1 MASTIRVLDESLI
14 GKIAAGEVVERPASV
29 VKELVENSIDAGAT
43 KIRVEIK
50 AGGKQSIIVIDDGS
64 GMNRED
70 IALCVHRHAT
80 SKMASAADLFCIQTL
95 GFRGEALA
103 SIGAVAHLAI
113 ESRAQQ
119 DEAGTRLVVEG
130 GIEREIHS
138 MGRARGT
145 TIVVKNLFFN
155 TPARRK
161 FLRSVD
167 AEARHVAQTIIHLAA
182 GYPALG
188 FELEHQ
194 DRQVLNYAPES
205 RRERAAKLLGMRPP
219 YGGRTAPAAELLDL
233 AHEEEGLKIEGVL
246 AGPEHCGR
254 SKGKQYLIVQGRPIS
269 SRLMASA
276 VQRCFEGLLPEG
288 HHPVFMLWIDMDP
301 KKIDVNVHPTKREI
315 RLANEGQVIA
325 AIENSVRQTLRL
337 PDVQS
342 FVYAAAPMRPP
353 SQTALSSDAGGEP
366 VDSDRMVGEKDV
378 SGRVGEPASPVLQ
391 RLPTTTGE
399 PGVAETHDADD
410 QLALTFVAPVSA
422 KVAVAEDAA
431 MWQVHNQYILVEVAD
446 GLLFVDQQAAHER
459 INYDLAMAQID
470 GVTGESQQLLFPIQL
485 EMGAADFEVFNQV
498 RDDIAKLGFVV
509 RDFGTRTVLVEAVP
523 AELDRF
529 GEGDTFYQLL
539 NDVRDGQ
546 HSGRSWREALVLAYA
561 RKASIKKGRK
571 LNAEEMAHLINEL
584 LKADS
589 PHISPADKPIMAR
602 MKLSDM
608 ERLLRRF

>member
-29 VKELVENSIDAGAT
+29 VKELVENAIDAGAT

-50 AGGKQSIIVIDDGS
+50 AGGKQSIVVTDDGS

-113 ESRAQQ
+113 ESRAKE

-130 GIEREIHS
+130 GIEREMHS
-138 MGRARGT
+138 IGRARGT
-145 TIVVKNLFFN
+145 AIAVKNLFFN

-167 AEARHVAQTIIHLAA
+167 TEARHVAQTIIHLAA

-194 DRQVLNYAPES
+194 DRQVLNYAPTS
-205 RRERAAKLLGMRPP
+205 RRERAAELLGMRPP

-269 SRLMASA
+269 SRLMTGA

-342 FVYAAAPMRPP
+342 FVY
-353 SQTALSSDAGGEP
+353 SSPHFSETSSATGDEP
-366 VDSDRMVGEKDV
+366 VAASELRPGSTV
-378 SGRVGEPASPVLQ
+378 RVGEPASPILQ
-391 RLPTTTGE
+391 RQPTLGAPE
-399 PGVAETHDADD
+399 SAVHADN
-410 QLALTFVAPVSA
+410 QLNMALVAPASV
-422 KVAVAEDAA
+422 KVAVAEGAA
-431 MWQVHNQYILVEVAD
+431 MWQVHNQYILVEVAG

-459 INYDLAMAQID
+459 INYDQAMAQMD
-470 GVTGESQQLLFPIQL
+470 GAAGASQQLLFPIQL
-485 EMGAADFEVFNQV
+485 EMGAADFAIFNQV
-498 RDDIAKLGFVV
+498 RTDIVKLGFVV
-509 RDFGTRTVLVEAVP
+509 RDFGSRTVLVEAVP
-523 AELDRF
+523 TELDRF
-529 GEGDTFYQLL
+529 GEGEVFYQLL
-539 NDVRDGQ
+539 NDVQDGQ

-561 RKASIKKGRK
+561 RKASIKKGQR

-584 LKADS
+584 LKVDS
-589 PHISPADKPIMAR
+589 PHISPAGKPIMAR

>member
-29 VKELVENSIDAGAT
+29 VKELVENSIDAGAA

-50 AGGKQSIIVIDDGS
+50 AGGKQSIVVTDDGS

-70 IALCVHRHAT
+70 IALCVCRHAT
-80 SKMASAADLFCIQTL
+80 SKMASVADLFCIQTL

-103 SIGAVAHLAI
+103 SIGAVAHLVI
-113 ESRAQQ
+113 ESRAKE

-130 GIEREIHS
+130 GIEREMHS
-138 MGRARGT
+138 IGRARGT

-167 AEARHVAQTIIHLAA
+167 AEARHVAQIIIHLAA
-182 GYPALG
+182 GSPTLG

-194 DRQVLNYAPES
+194 DRQVLNYAPAS
-205 RRERAAKLLGMRPP
+205 RRERAAELLGVPV
-219 YGGRTAPAAELLDL
+219 AKLLDL

-276 VQRCFEGLLPEG
+276 IQRCFEGLLPEG

-325 AIENSVRQTLRL
+325 AIENSVRQSLRL

-342 FVYAAAPMRPP
+342 FVYAARPDSTP
-353 SQTALSSDAGGEP
+353 HFSGDSSTAGGEP
-366 VDSDRMVGEKDV
+366 IPV
-378 SGRVGEPASPVLQ
+378 RVGEEASPVLQ
-391 RLPTTTGE
+391 RMPTSGE
-399 PGVAETHDADD
+399 PGVASTRDADD
-410 QLALTFVAPVSA
+410 QLALTFVAPAVA
-422 KVAVAEDAA
+422 KLAVAEDAA
-431 MWQVHNQYILVEVAD
+431 MWQVHDQYILVEVAD

-459 INYDLAMAQID
+459 INYDRAMEQID
-470 GVTGESQQLLFPIQL
+470 GVAGESQQLLFPIQL
-485 EMGAADFEVFNQV
+485 EMGAADFETFNQV

-509 RDFGTRTVLVEAVP
+509 RDFGARTVLVEAVP

-529 GEGDTFYQLL
+529 GDGDVFYQLL

-571 LNAEEMAHLINEL
+571 LNSEEMIHLINEL

-589 PHISPADKPIMAR
+589 PHISPTDKPIMAR

>member
-29 VKELVENSIDAGAT
+29 VKELVENSIDAGAA

-50 AGGKQSIIVIDDGS
+50 AGGKQSIVVTDDGS

-70 IALCVHRHAT
+70 LALCVRRHAT
-80 SKMASAADLFCIQTL
+80 SKMVSVADLFCIQTL

-113 ESRAQQ
+113 ESRAKE

-130 GIEREIHS
+130 GIEREMHS
-138 MGRARGT
+138 IGRARGT

-167 AEARHVAQTIIHLAA
+167 AEARHVAQIIIHLAA
-182 GYPALG
+182 GYPTLG

-194 DRQVLNYAPES
+194 DRQVLNYAPAS
-205 RRERAAKLLGMRPP
+205 RRERAAELLGVPV
-219 YGGRTAPAAELLDL
+219 AKLLDL

-269 SRLMASA
+269 SRLMAS
-276 VQRCFEGLLPEG
+276 VIQRCFEGLLPEG
-288 HHPVFMLWIDMDP
+288 RHPVFMLWIDMDP

-325 AIENSVRQTLRL
+325 AIENSVRQSLRL

-342 FVYAAAPMRPP
+342 FVYAARPDSTP
-353 SQTALSSDAGGEP
+353 HFSGDSSTAGGEP
-366 VDSDRMVGEKDV
+366 IPV
-378 SGRVGEPASPVLQ
+378 RVGEEASPVLQ
-391 RLPTTTGE
+391 RMPTSGE
-399 PGVAETHDADD
+399 PGVAAIRDADD
-410 QLALTFVAPVSA
+410 QLALTFVAPAAA
-422 KVAVAEDAA
+422 KLAVAEDAA

-459 INYDLAMAQID
+459 INYDRAMEQID
-470 GVTGESQQLLFPIQL
+470 GVAGESQQLLFPIQL
-485 EMGAADFEVFNQV
+485 EMGAADFETFNQV

-529 GEGDTFYQLL
+529 GDGAVFYQLL

-546 HSGRSWREALVLAYA
+546 NSGRSWREALVLAYA
-561 RKASIKKGRK
+561 RKASIKKGQK
-571 LNAEEMAHLINEL
+571 LNSEEMIHLINEL

-589 PHISPADKPIMAR
+589 PHISPTDKPIMAR

>member
-1 MASTIRVLDESLI
+1 MASTIRVLDENLI

-29 VKELVENSIDAGAT
+29 VKELVENSIDAGAA

-50 AGGKQSIIVIDDGS
+50 AGGKQSIVVSDDGS

-70 IALCVHRHAT
+70 IALCVRRHAT
-80 SKMASAADLFCIQTL
+80 SKMASVADLFRIQTL

-113 ESRAQQ
+113 ESRTQQ
-119 DEAGTRLVVEG
+119 DEGGTRLVVEG
-130 GIEREIHS
+130 GIERDLHS
-138 MGRARGT
+138 MGRAHGT

-188 FELEHQ
+188 FELAHQ
-194 DRQVLNYAPES
+194 DRQVLNYAPAS
-205 RRERAAKLLGMRPP
+205 RRERAAELLGI
-219 YGGRTAPAAELLDL
+219 PATELLDL
-233 AHEEEGLKIEGVL
+233 AHEEADLKIEGVL
-246 AGPEHCGR
+246 AGPEHCGP

-325 AIENSVRQTLRL
+325 AIENSVRQKLRL
-337 PDVQS
+337 PDAQS
-342 FVYAAAPMRPP
+342 FVYTAAPMRSPC
-353 SQTALSSDAGGEP
+353 GGRTTPRFNETSEP
-366 VDSDRMVGEKDV
+366 LPVH
-378 SGRVGEPASPVLQ
+378 VGEP
-391 RLPTTTGE
+391 
-399 PGVAETHDADD
+399 DADD
-410 QLALTFVAPVSA
+410 KLALTFVAPAAA
-422 KVAVAEDAA
+422 KVALAEDAA

-459 INYDLAMAQID
+459 INYDRAMAQLD
-470 GVTGESQQLLFPIQL
+470 GVVSESQQLLFPIQL
-485 EMGAADFEVFNQV
+485 EMGAADFEIFNQV
-498 RDDIAKLGFVV
+498 RADIAKLGFVV
-509 RDFGTRTVLVEAVP
+509 RDFGARTVLVEAIP
-523 AELDRF
+523 AELDRL
-529 GEGDTFYQLL
+529 GEGDAFYQLL

-546 HSGRSWREALVLAYA
+546 HSGRSWREALVLAYV
-561 RKASIKKGRK
+561 RKASIKKGQK
-571 LNAEEMAHLINEL
+571 LNPEEMTHLVDEL
-584 LKADS
+584 LKVDS
-589 PHISPADKPIMAR
+589 PHISPTDKPIMAR

-608 ERLLRRF
+608 ERLLRKF

>member
-1 MASTIRVLDESLI
+1 MTSTIRVLDESLI

-29 VKELVENSIDAGAT
+29 VKELVENSIDAGAA

-50 AGGKQSIIVIDDGS
+50 AGGKQSIVVTDDGS

-70 IALCVHRHAT
+70 IALCARRHAT
-80 SKMASAADLFCIQTL
+80 SKMASVADLFHIQTL

-103 SIGAVAHLAI
+103 SIGAVAYLAI

-119 DEAGTRLVVEG
+119 DEVGTRLVVEG

-145 TIVVKNLFFN
+145 TIVVRNLFFN

-161 FLRSVD
+161 FLRPVD
-167 AEARHVAQTIIHLAA
+167 TEARHVAQTIIHLAA
-182 GYPALG
+182 SYPALS

-194 DRQVLNYAPES
+194 DRKVLSYAPAS
-205 RRERAAKLLGMRPP
+205 RRERAAELLGIP
-219 YGGRTAPAAELLDL
+219 GTELLDL

-254 SKGKQYLIVQGRPIS
+254 SKGKQYLIVQGRPIY

-276 VQRCFEGLLPEG
+276 VQRCFRGLLPEG

-325 AIENSVRQTLRL
+325 AIENSVRQKLRL
-337 PDVQS
+337 PDTQS
-342 FVYAAAPMRPP
+342 FVYDSSAASVAPV
-353 SQTALSSDAGGEP
+353 P
-366 VDSDRMVGEKDV
+366 V
-378 SGRVGEPASPVLQ
+378 RVGEPTSPALHS
-391 RLPTTTGE
+391 LPTPSE
-399 PGVAETHDADD
+399 PEVTATHDADD
-410 QLALTFVAPVSA
+410 QLALTFVASAEA
-422 KVAVAEDAA
+422 KVALAEDAA

-459 INYDLAMAQID
+459 INYDRAMAQMA
-470 GVTGESQQLLFPIQL
+470 GVAGASPHLGETSQQLLFPIQL
-485 EMGAADFEVFNQV
+485 EMGAADFAIFNQV
-498 RDDIAKLGFVV
+498 RADIAKLGFAV
-509 RDFGTRTVLVEAVP
+509 RDFGVRTVLVEAVP

-529 GEGDTFYQLL
+529 GEGDVFYQLL

-546 HSGRSWREALVLAYA
+546 HSGRSWREALVLAYV
-561 RKASIKKGRK
+561 RKASIKKGQK
-571 LNAEEMAHLINEL
+571 LNPEEMAHLINEL
-584 LKADS
+584 LKVDS
-589 PHISPADKPIMAR
+589 LHISPTDKPIMAR
-602 MKLSDM
+602 MKLNDM
-608 ERLLRRF
+608 ERLLRKF

>member
-1 MASTIRVLDESLI
+1 MASTIRVLDESLV

-43 KIRVEIK
+43 KIHVEIK
-50 AGGKQSIIVIDDGS
+50 AGGKQSIVVIDDGS

-70 IALCVHRHAT
+70 ITLCVRRHAT
-80 SKMASAADLFCIQTL
+80 SKMASVADLFCIQTL

-113 ESRAQQ
+113 ESRAKE

-130 GIEREIHS
+130 GIEREMHS
-138 MGRARGT
+138 MGRSRGT

-182 GYPALG
+182 SYPALG

-194 DRQVLNYAPES
+194 DRQILNYAPAS
-205 RRERAAKLLGMRPP
+205 RRERAAELLGI
-219 YGGRTAPAAELLDL
+219 PAIELLDL
-233 AHEEEGLKIEGVL
+233 THEEEGLRIEGVL

-254 SKGKQYLIVQGRPIS
+254 SKGKQYLIVQGRPIF

-276 VQRCFEGLLPEG
+276 VQRCFKGLLPEG

-301 KKIDVNVHPTKREI
+301 RKIDVNVHPTKREV
-315 RLANEGQVIA
+315 RLANEGQVLTA
-325 AIENSVRQTLRL
+325 LENSVRQSLRL
-337 PDVQS
+337 PDTQS
-342 FVYAAAPMRPP
+342 FVYDGSAA
-353 SQTALSSDAGGEP
+353 GVEP
-366 VDSDRMVGEKDV
+366 VFSLKRDESERV
-378 SGRVGEPASPVLQ
+378 SEPASPVLQ
-391 RLPTTTGE
+391 SLPTTAE
-399 PGVAETHDADD
+399 PVSADD
-410 QLALTFVAPVSA
+410 QLTMALVAPSAA
-422 KVAVAEDAA
+422 KVAVVEDAS

-459 INYDLAMAQID
+459 INYDRAMAQMD
-470 GVTGESQQLLFPIQL
+470 GVAGESQQLLFPIQL
-485 EMGAADFEVFNQV
+485 EMGAADFEIFNQV

-509 RDFGTRTVLVEAVP
+509 RDFGARTVLVEAVP
-523 AELDRF
+523 TELDRF
-529 GEGDTFYQLL
+529 GEGDAFYQLL
-539 NDVRDGQ
+539 NEVRDGR

-561 RKASIKKGRK
+561 RKASIKKGQK

-584 LKADS
+584 LKVDS
-589 PHISPADKPIMAR
+589 PHISPADKPIIAR

>member
-50 AGGKQSIIVIDDGS
+50 AGGKQSIVVTDDGS

-70 IALCVHRHAT
+70 IELCVRRHAT
-80 SKMASAADLFCIQTL
+80 SKMASAADLFRIQTL

-113 ESRAQQ
+113 ESRAKG
-119 DEAGTRLVVEG
+119 DEVGTRFLVEG
-130 GIEREIHS
+130 GIEREMHS
-138 MGRARGT
+138 MGRAHGT

-188 FELEHQ
+188 FELERE
-194 DRQVLNYAPES
+194 DRQVLNYAPAS
-205 RRERAAKLLGMRPP
+205 RRGRAAELLGI
-219 YGGRTAPAAELLDL
+219 RTAPAAELLDL
-233 AHEEEGLKIEGVL
+233 VHEEEGLKIEGVL

-254 SKGKQYLIVQGRPIS
+254 SKGKQYLIVQGRPIY
-269 SRLMASA
+269 SRLMATA

-288 HHPVFMLWIDMDP
+288 HHPVFMFWIDMDP

-325 AIENSVRQTLRL
+325 AIENSVRQSLRL

-342 FVYAAAPMRPP
+342 FVYASPRFSETSRAA
-353 SQTALSSDAGGEP
+353 
-366 VDSDRMVGEKDV
+366 GEKDV

-391 RLPTTTGE
+391 RLPTSDE
-399 PGVAETHDADD
+399 PEIAATHDADD
-410 QLALTFVAPVSA
+410 QLALTFVAPAAA
-422 KVAVAEDAA
+422 KDAIAEDAA

-459 INYDLAMAQID
+459 INYDRAMAQMD
-470 GVTGESQQLLFPIQL
+470 GVAGESQQLLFPIQL
-485 EMGAADFEVFNQV
+485 EMGAEDFEVFNQV

-509 RDFGTRTVLVEAVP
+509 RDFGVRTVLVEAVP
-523 AELDRF
+523 AELDGF
-529 GEGDTFYQLL
+529 GEGEVFYQLL
-539 NDVRDGQ
+539 NDVRDSQ
-546 HSGRSWREALVLAYA
+546 LSGRSWREAVVLAYA
-561 RKASIKKGRK
+561 RKASIKKGQK
-571 LNAEEMAHLINEL
+571 LSTEEMAHLIGEL

-589 PHISPADKPIMAR
+589 PHISPTDKPIMAR

-608 ERLLRRF
+608 ERLLRKF

>member
-1 MASTIRVLDESLI
+1 MTSTIRVLDESLI

-29 VKELVENSIDAGAT
+29 VKELVENSIDAGAA

-50 AGGKQSIIVIDDGS
+50 AGGKQSIVVTDDGS

-70 IALCVHRHAT
+70 IALCAHRHAT
-80 SKMASAADLFCIQTL
+80 SKMASVADLFHIQTL

-103 SIGAVAHLAI
+103 SIGAVAYLAI

-119 DEAGTRLVVEG
+119 DEVGTRLVVEG
-130 GIEREIHS
+130 GIEREMHS

-161 FLRSVD
+161 FLRPVD
-167 AEARHVAQTIIHLAA
+167 TEARHVAQTIIHLAA
-182 GYPALG
+182 SYPALS

-194 DRQVLNYAPES
+194 DRKVLSYAPAS
-205 RRERAAKLLGMRPP
+205 RRERAAELLGIPV
-219 YGGRTAPAAELLDL
+219 TELLDF

-254 SKGKQYLIVQGRPIS
+254 SKGKQYLIVQGRPIY
-269 SRLMASA
+269 SRLMTSA
-276 VQRCFEGLLPEG
+276 VQRCFGGLLPEG

-325 AIENSVRQTLRL
+325 AIENSVRQKLRL
-337 PDVQS
+337 PDTQS
-342 FVYAAAPMRPP
+342 FVYDSSAASVAPVP
-353 SQTALSSDAGGEP
+353 L
-366 VDSDRMVGEKDV
+366 
-378 SGRVGEPASPVLQ
+378 RVGEPTSPALHS
-391 RLPTTTGE
+391 LPTPSE
-399 PGVAETHDADD
+399 PEVTATHDADD
-410 QLALTFVAPVSA
+410 QLALTFVASAEA
-422 KVAVAEDAA
+422 KVALAEDAA

-459 INYDLAMAQID
+459 INYDRAMAQMA
-470 GVTGESQQLLFPIQL
+470 GVVGASPHLGETSQQLLFPIQL
-485 EMGAADFEVFNQV
+485 EMGAADFAIFNQV
-498 RDDIAKLGFVV
+498 RADIAKLGFAV
-509 RDFGTRTVLVEAVP
+509 RDFGVRTVLVEAVP

-529 GEGDTFYQLL
+529 GEGDVFYQLL

-546 HSGRSWREALVLAYA
+546 HSGRSWREALVLAYV
-561 RKASIKKGRK
+561 RKASIKKGQK
-571 LNAEEMAHLINEL
+571 LNPEEMEHLINEL
-584 LKADS
+584 LKVDS
-589 PHISPADKPIMAR
+589 PHISPTDKPIMAR

-608 ERLLRRF
+608 ERLLRKL

>member
-29 VKELVENSIDAGAT
+29 VKELVENSIDAGGT

-50 AGGKQSIIVIDDGS
+50 AGGKQSIVVTDDGS

-70 IALCVHRHAT
+70 IALCIRRHAT
-80 SKMASAADLFCIQTL
+80 SKMASVADLFRIQTL

-103 SIGAVAHLAI
+103 SIGAVAHLVI
-113 ESRAQQ
+113 ESRAQEDQ
-119 DEAGTRLVVEG
+119 AGTRLIVEG
-130 GIEREIHS
+130 GIEREMHS

-155 TPARRK
+155 TPVRRK

-182 GYPALG
+182 GYPTLG

-194 DRQVLNYAPES
+194 DRRVLNYAPAS
-205 RRERAAKLLGMRPP
+205 RRERAAELLGTPNAKLL
-219 YGGRTAPAAELLDL
+219 EL

-276 VQRCFEGLLPEG
+276 VQRCFAGLLPEG

-315 RLANEGQVIA
+315 RLANEGQVVA
-325 AIENSVRQTLRL
+325 AIENSVRQSLRL
-337 PDVQS
+337 PDTQA
-342 FVYAAAPMRPP
+342 FVYAATPMLRPDR
-353 SQTALSSDAGGEP
+353 STAGGEP
-366 VDSDRMVGEKDV
+366 VPV
-378 SGRVGEPASPVLQ
+378 RVGEPAAPVLQ
-391 RLPTTTGE
+391 RMPTSGD
-399 PGVAETHDADD
+399 PGVAATRDADD
-410 QLALTFVAPVSA
+410 QLAMAFVAPAAA
-422 KVAVAEDAA
+422 KIALAEDAVI
-431 MWQVHNQYILVEVAD
+431 WQVHNQYILVEVAD

-459 INYDLAMAQID
+459 INYDRAMMQMD
-470 GVTGESQQLLFPIQL
+470 GVAGESQQLLFPIQL

-509 RDFGTRTVLVEAVP
+509 RDFGVRTVLVEAVP

-529 GEGDTFYQLL
+529 GEGEVFYQLL

-546 HSGRSWREALVLAYA
+546 HSGRSWRQALVLAYV
-561 RKASIKKGRK
+561 RKASIKKGQK
-571 LNAEEMAHLINEL
+571 LNTEEMAHLISEL

-589 PHISPADKPIMAR
+589 PHISPGDKPIMAR

>member
-29 VKELVENSIDAGAT
+29 VKELVENSIDAGAA

-50 AGGKQSIIVIDDGS
+50 AGGKQSIVVTDDGS
-64 GMNRED
+64 GMNRAD

-80 SKMASAADLFCIQTL
+80 SKMASVADLFCIQTL

-113 ESRAQQ
+113 ESRAKE

-138 MGRARGT
+138 IGRARGT

-167 AEARHVAQTIIHLAA
+167 AEARHVAQIIIHLAA
-182 GYPALG
+182 GYPTLG

-194 DRQVLNYAPES
+194 DRQVLNYAPAS
-205 RRERAAKLLGMRPP
+205 RRERAAELLG
-219 YGGRTAPAAELLDL
+219 APVAKLLDL

-254 SKGKQYLIVQGRPIS
+254 SKGKQYFIVQGRPIS

-276 VQRCFEGLLPEG
+276 IQRCFEGLLPEG
-288 HHPVFMLWIDMDP
+288 RHPVFMLWIDMDP

-325 AIENSVRQTLRL
+325 AIENSVRQSLRL

-342 FVYAAAPMRPP
+342 FVYAAVPRPRSDSTP
-353 SQTALSSDAGGEP
+353 RFSEDNSTAGSEP
-366 VDSDRMVGEKDV
+366 IPV
-378 SGRVGEPASPVLQ
+378 RVGEPASPVLQ
-391 RLPTTTGE
+391 RMPTSGE
-399 PGVAETHDADD
+399 PGVAATRDADD
-410 QLALTFVAPVSA
+410 QLALTFVAPAAA
-422 KVAVAEDAA
+422 KLAVAEDAA
-431 MWQVHNQYILVEVAD
+431 MWQVHSQYILVEVAD
-446 GLLFVDQQAAHER
+446 GLLFVDQRAAHER
-459 INYDLAMAQID
+459 INYDRAMAQID
-470 GVTGESQQLLFPIQL
+470 GVAGESQQLLFPIQL
-485 EMGAADFEVFNQV
+485 EMGAADFETFNQV

-509 RDFGTRTVLVEAVP
+509 RDFGARTVLVEAVP

-529 GEGDTFYQLL
+529 GDGDVFYQLL
-539 NDVRDGQ
+539 NNVRDGQ

-561 RKASIKKGRK
+561 HKASIKKGQK
-571 LNAEEMAHLINEL
+571 LNSEEMIHLINEL

-589 PHISPADKPIMAR
+589 PHISPTDKPIMAR

>member
-50 AGGKQSIIVIDDGS
+50 AGGKQSIVVTDDGS
-64 GMNRED
+64 GMSRED
-70 IALCVHRHAT
+70 IALCTRRHAT
-80 SKMASAADLFCIQTL
+80 SKMASVADLFRIQTL

-103 SIGAVAHLAI
+103 SIGAVAHLVI
-113 ESRAQQ
+113 ESRAQE
-119 DEAGTRLVVEG
+119 DEVGTRLVVEG
-130 GIEREIHS
+130 GIEREMHS
-138 MGRARGT
+138 IGRARGT

-167 AEARHVAQTIIHLAA
+167 VEARHVAQTIIHLAA

-194 DRQVLNYAPES
+194 ERQVLNYAS
-205 RRERAAKLLGMRPP
+205 ATRRERAAELLGLRPP

-233 AHEEEGLKIEGVL
+233 AYEEEGLKIEGVL

-269 SRLMASA
+269 SRLMATA

-301 KKIDVNVHPTKREI
+301 RKIDVNVHPTKREI
-315 RLANEGQVIA
+315 RLANEGQVVA
-325 AIENSVRQTLRL
+325 AIENNVRQTLRL

-342 FVYAAAPMRPP
+342 FVYASPRFSGTSSAP
-353 SQTALSSDAGGEP
+353 GVEP
-366 VDSDRMVGEKDV
+366 VGERDV
-378 SGRVGEPASPVLQ
+378 SVRVGEPVAPVLQ
-391 RLPTTTGE
+391 RLPTSGE
-399 PGVAETHDADD
+399 PQVATTHDADD
-410 QLALTFVAPVSA
+410 QLALTFVAPA
-422 KVAVAEDAA
+422 EAEVAIAEDAA

-459 INYDLAMAQID
+459 INYDRAMAQMD
-470 GVTGESQQLLFPIQL
+470 GVNGESQQLLFPIQL
-485 EMGAADFEVFNQV
+485 EMGAADFAIFNQV
-498 RDDIAKLGFVV
+498 RDDIAKLGFGV
-509 RDFGTRTVLVEAVP
+509 RDFGSRTVLVEAVP
-523 AELDRF
+523 TELDRF
-529 GEGDTFYQLL
+529 GEGEVFYQLL

-546 HSGRSWREALVLAYA
+546 HSGRSWREALVLAYT
-561 RKASIKKGRK
+561 RKARIEKGQK
-571 LNAEEMAHLINEL
+571 LNAEEMAHLISEL
-584 LKADS
+584 LKVDS
-589 PHISPADKPIMAR
+589 PHISPTDKPIMAR

-608 ERLLRRF
+608 ERLLRKL

>member
-1 MASTIRVLDESLI
+1 MVGSIRVLDESLI

-29 VKELVENSIDAGAT
+29 VKELVENSIDAGAAE
-43 KIRVEIK
+43 IRVEIK
-50 AGGKQSIIVIDDGS
+50 AGGKQSIVVTDDGS

-80 SKMASAADLFCIQTL
+80 SKMASVADLFRIQTL

-103 SIGAVAHLAI
+103 SIGAVAYLAI
-113 ESRAQQ
+113 ESRTQQ
-119 DEAGTRLVVEG
+119 NEAGTRLVVEG
-130 GIEREIHS
+130 GIEREMHS
-138 MGRARGT
+138 IGRAHGT
-145 TIVVKNLFFN
+145 TIIVKNLFFN

-167 AEARHVAQTIIHLAA
+167 VEARHVAQTIIHLSA

-188 FELEHQ
+188 FELARE
-194 DRQVLNYAPES
+194 DRQVLSYAPAS
-205 RRERAAKLLGMRPP
+205 RRERAAELLGIQ
-219 YGGRTAPAAELLDL
+219 AAELLDL
-233 AHEEEGLKIEGVL
+233 AYEEEGLKIEGVL

-269 SRLMASA
+269 SRLMANA

-325 AIENSVRQTLRL
+325 AIDNSVRQKLRL
-337 PDVQS
+337 PDMQS
-342 FVYAAAPMRPP
+342 FVYAAAPILRP
-353 SQTALSSDAGGEP
+353 
-366 VDSDRMVGEKDV
+366 DRI
-378 SGRVGEPASPVLQ
+378 RVGEPASPVLHS
-391 RLPTTTGE
+391 LPAPGE
-399 PGVAETHDADD
+399 PELAATHDVDD
-410 QLALTFVAPVSA
+410 QLSLTLVAPA
-422 KVAVAEDAA
+422 AARVAITEDAA

-459 INYDLAMAQID
+459 INYDRAMAQMD
-470 GVTGESQQLLFPIQL
+470 GVAGESQQLLFPIQL

-498 RDDIAKLGFVV
+498 RADIAKLGFVV

-529 GEGDTFYQLL
+529 GEGDVFYQLL
-539 NDVRDGQ
+539 NDMHDGQ
-546 HSGRSWREALVLAYA
+546 HSGRSWREALVLAYVH
-561 RKASIKKGRK
+561 KASIKKGQK
-571 LNAEEMAHLINEL
+571 LNAEEMAHLIDEL
-584 LKADS
+584 LKVDT
-589 PHISPADKPIMAR
+589 PHISPTDKPVMTR
-602 MKLSDM
+602 MKLGDM
-608 ERLLRRF
+608 ERLLRKF

>member
-29 VKELVENSIDAGAT
+29 VKELVENSIDAGAA

-50 AGGKQSIIVIDDGS
+50 AGGKQSIVVTDDGS

-70 IALCVHRHAT
+70 IALCVRRHAT
-80 SKMASAADLFCIQTL
+80 SKMASVADLFCIQTL

-113 ESRAQQ
+113 ESRAKE

-130 GIEREIHS
+130 GIEREMHS
-138 MGRARGT
+138 IGRARGT

-167 AEARHVAQTIIHLAA
+167 AEARHVAQIIIHLAA
-182 GYPALG
+182 GYPTLG

-194 DRQVLNYAPES
+194 DRRVLNYAPVS
-205 RRERAAKLLGMRPP
+205 RRERAAELLGVPV
-219 YGGRTAPAAELLDL
+219 AKLLDL

-269 SRLMASA
+269 SRLMANA
-276 VQRCFEGLLPEG
+276 IQRCFEGLLPEG

-325 AIENSVRQTLRL
+325 AIENSVRQSLRL

-342 FVYAAAPMRPP
+342 FVYAARSDSTPHF
-353 SQTALSSDAGGEP
+353 SGDSSTAGGEP
-366 VDSDRMVGEKDV
+366 IPV
-378 SGRVGEPASPVLQ
+378 RVGEEASPVLQ
-391 RLPTTTGE
+391 RMPTSGE
-399 PGVAETHDADD
+399 PGVAATRDADD
-410 QLALTFVAPVSA
+410 QLALTFVAPAAA
-422 KVAVAEDAA
+422 KLAVAEDAA

-459 INYDLAMAQID
+459 INYDRAMEQID
-470 GVTGESQQLLFPIQL
+470 GVAGESQQLLFPIQL
-485 EMGAADFEVFNQV
+485 EMGAADFETFNQV
-498 RDDIAKLGFVV
+498 QDDIAKLGFVV

-529 GEGDTFYQLL
+529 GDGDVFYQLL

-546 HSGRSWREALVLAYA
+546 NSGRSWREALVLAYA
-561 RKASIKKGRK
+561 RKASIKKGQK
-571 LNAEEMAHLINEL
+571 LNAEEMIHLINEL

-589 PHISPADKPIMAR
+589 PHISPTDKPIMAR

>member
-29 VKELVENSIDAGAT
+29 VKELVENSIDAGAA

-50 AGGKQSIIVIDDGS
+50 AGGKQSIVVTDDGS

-70 IALCVHRHAT
+70 IALCVRRHAT
-80 SKMASAADLFCIQTL
+80 SKMASVADLFCIQTL

-113 ESRAQQ
+113 ESRAKE

-130 GIEREIHS
+130 GIEREMHS
-138 MGRARGT
+138 IGRARGT

-167 AEARHVAQTIIHLAA
+167 AEARHVTQIIIHLAA
-182 GYPALG
+182 GYPTLG

-194 DRQVLNYAPES
+194 DRQVLNYAPAS
-205 RRERAAKLLGMRPP
+205 RRERAAELLGIPV
-219 YGGRTAPAAELLDL
+219 AKLLDL

-276 VQRCFEGLLPEG
+276 IQRCFEGLLPEG
-288 HHPVFMLWIDMDP
+288 RHPVFMLWIDMDP

-325 AIENSVRQTLRL
+325 AIENSVRQSLRL

-342 FVYAAAPMRPP
+342 FVYAARPDSTP
-353 SQTALSSDAGGEP
+353 HFSGDSSTAGGEP
-366 VDSDRMVGEKDV
+366 IPV
-378 SGRVGEPASPVLQ
+378 RVGEEASPVLQ
-391 RLPTTTGE
+391 RMPTSGE
-399 PGVAETHDADD
+399 SGVAATGDADD
-410 QLALTFVAPVSA
+410 QLALTFVAPAAA
-422 KVAVAEDAA
+422 KLAVAEDAA

-459 INYDLAMAQID
+459 INYDRAMAQID
-470 GVTGESQQLLFPIQL
+470 GVAGESQQLLFPIQL
-485 EMGAADFEVFNQV
+485 EMGAADFETFNQV

-509 RDFGTRTVLVEAVP
+509 RDFGARTVLVEAVP

-529 GEGDTFYQLL
+529 GDGDVFLSAIERCARWPAFGPLLARSARLSLRAQSEYQERPETELRGNDTL
-539 NDVRDGQ
+539 NQ
-546 HSGRSWREALVLAYA
+546 
-561 RKASIKKGRK
+561 
-571 LNAEEMAHLINEL
+571 
-584 LKADS
+584 
-589 PHISPADKPIMAR
+589 
-602 MKLSDM
+602 
-608 ERLLRRF
+608 

>member
-29 VKELVENSIDAGAT
+29 VKELVENAIDAGAT

-50 AGGKQSIIVIDDGS
+50 AGGKQSIVVTDDGS

-80 SKMASAADLFCIQTL
+80 SKMASVADLFCIQTL

-113 ESRAQQ
+113 ESRAKE

-130 GIEREIHS
+130 GIEREMHS
-138 MGRARGT
+138 IGRAHGT
-145 TIVVKNLFFN
+145 AIVVNNLFFN

-167 AEARHVAQTIIHLAA
+167 TEARHVAQTIIHLAA

-194 DRQVLNYAPES
+194 GRQVLNYAPTS
-205 RRERAAKLLGMRPP
+205 RRGRAAELLGMRPP
-219 YGGRTAPAAELLDL
+219 YGGRIAPAAELLDL

-269 SRLMASA
+269 SRLMATA
-276 VQRCFEGLLPEG
+276 VQRSFEGLLPEG
-288 HHPVFMLWIDMDP
+288 HHPVFMLWVDIDP

-315 RLANEGQVIA
+315 RLANEGQVIS
-325 AIENSVRQTLRL
+325 AIESSVRQSLRL

-342 FVYAAAPMRPP
+342 FVYTSSRFSETSSAA
-353 SQTALSSDAGGEP
+353 GEP
-366 VDSDRMVGEKDV
+366 VGSDHSGRERDV
-378 SGRVGEPASPVLQ
+378 SVRVGESASPVLHS
-391 RLPTTTGE
+391 LPASGE
-399 PGVAETHDADD
+399 PKVAAD
-410 QLALTFVAPVSA
+410 QLALTFVTPTAA
-422 KVAVAEDAA
+422 KVAVAEGAA
-431 MWQVHNQYILVEVAD
+431 MWQVHNQYIFVEVAD

-459 INYDLAMAQID
+459 INYDRAMAQMD
-470 GVTGESQQLLFPIQL
+470 GVAGESQQLLFPTQL
-485 EMGAADFEVFNQV
+485 EMGAADFEIFNQV
-498 RDDIAKLGFVV
+498 QADIAKLGFVV
-509 RDFGTRTVLVEAVP
+509 RDFGSRTVLVEAVP

-529 GEGDTFYQLL
+529 GEGEVFYQIL

-561 RKASIKKGRK
+561 RKASIKKGHK
-571 LNAEEMAHLINEL
+571 LNAEEMAHLLNEL
-584 LKADS
+584 LKVDS
-589 PHISPADKPIMAR
+589 PHISPAGKPIMAR

>member
-1 MASTIRVLDESLI
+1 MASTIRVLDENLI

-29 VKELVENSIDAGAT
+29 VKELVENSIDAGAA

-50 AGGKQSIIVIDDGS
+50 AGGKQSIVVTDDGS

-70 IALCVHRHAT
+70 IALCVRRHAT
-80 SKMASAADLFCIQTL
+80 SKMASVADLFCIQTL

-113 ESRAQQ
+113 ESRAKE

-130 GIEREIHS
+130 GIEQEMHS
-138 MGRARGT
+138 IGRARGT

-167 AEARHVAQTIIHLAA
+167 AEARHVAQIIIHLAA
-182 GYPALG
+182 GYPTLG

-194 DRQVLNYAPES
+194 DRQVLNYAPAS
-205 RRERAAKLLGMRPP
+205 RRAR
-219 YGGRTAPAAELLDL
+219 AAELLGIPVAKLLDL
-233 AHEEEGLKIEGVL
+233 AYEEESLKIEGVL

-254 SKGKQYLIVQGRPIS
+254 SKGKQYLIVQGRPIF

-276 VQRCFEGLLPEG
+276 IQRCFEGLLPEG
-288 HHPVFMLWIDMDP
+288 RHPVFMLWIDMDP

-325 AIENSVRQTLRL
+325 AIENSVRQSLRL

-342 FVYAAAPMRPP
+342 FVYAAAPRLRPDSTP
-353 SQTALSSDAGGEP
+353 RFSGDSSIAGGESIPP
-366 VDSDRMVGEKDV
+366 VH
-378 SGRVGEPASPVLQ
+378 VGEPASPVLQ
-391 RLPTTTGE
+391 RMPTSGE
-399 PGVAETHDADD
+399 SGVAATRDADD
-410 QLALTFVAPVSA
+410 QLALTFVAPAAA
-422 KVAVAEDAA
+422 KLAVAEDAA
-431 MWQVHNQYILVEVAD
+431 MWQIHNQYILVEVAD

-459 INYDLAMAQID
+459 INYDRAMEQID
-470 GVTGESQQLLFPIQL
+470 GVAGESQQLLFPIQL
-485 EMGAADFEVFNQV
+485 EMGAADFETFNQV
-498 RDDIAKLGFVV
+498 RDDIAKLGFAV
-509 RDFGTRTVLVEAVP
+509 RDFGARTVLVEAVP
-523 AELDRF
+523 AELDRL
-529 GEGDTFYQLL
+529 GDGDVFYQLL

-546 HSGRSWREALVLAYA
+546 NSGRSWREALVLAYA
-561 RKASIKKGRK
+561 RKASIKKGQK
-571 LNAEEMAHLINEL
+571 LNSEEMIHLINEL

-589 PHISPADKPIMAR
+589 PHISPTDKPIMAR

>member
-29 VKELVENSIDAGAT
+29 VKELVENSIDAGAA

-50 AGGKQSIIVIDDGS
+50 AGGKQSIVVTDDGS

-70 IALCVHRHAT
+70 IALCVRRHAT
-80 SKMASAADLFCIQTL
+80 SKMASVADLFCIQTL

-113 ESRAQQ
+113 ESRAKE

-130 GIEREIHS
+130 GIEREMHS
-138 MGRARGT
+138 IGRARGT

-167 AEARHVAQTIIHLAA
+167 AEARHVAQIIIHLAA
-182 GYPALG
+182 GYPTLG

-194 DRQVLNYAPES
+194 DRRVLNYAPVS
-205 RRERAAKLLGMRPP
+205 RRERAAELLGVPV
-219 YGGRTAPAAELLDL
+219 AKLLDL

-269 SRLMASA
+269 SRLMANA
-276 VQRCFEGLLPEG
+276 IQRCFEGLLPEG

-325 AIENSVRQTLRL
+325 AIENSVRQSLRL

-342 FVYAAAPMRPP
+342 FVYAARSDSTPHF
-353 SQTALSSDAGGEP
+353 SGDSSTAGGEP
-366 VDSDRMVGEKDV
+366 IPV
-378 SGRVGEPASPVLQ
+378 RVGEEASPVLQ
-391 RLPTTTGE
+391 RMPTSGE
-399 PGVAETHDADD
+399 PGVAATRDADD
-410 QLALTFVAPVSA
+410 QLALTFVAPAAA
-422 KVAVAEDAA
+422 KLAVAEDSA

-459 INYDLAMAQID
+459 INYDRAMEQID
-470 GVTGESQQLLFPIQL
+470 GVAGESQQLLFPIQL
-485 EMGAADFEVFNQV
+485 EMGAADFETFNQV
-498 RDDIAKLGFVV
+498 QDDIAKLGFVV
-509 RDFGTRTVLVEAVP
+509 RDFGARTVLVEAVP

-529 GEGDTFYQLL
+529 GDGDVFYQLL

-546 HSGRSWREALVLAYA
+546 NSGRSWREALVLAYA
-561 RKASIKKGRK
+561 RKASIKKGQK
-571 LNAEEMAHLINEL
+571 LNSEEMIHLINEL

-589 PHISPADKPIMAR
+589 PHISPTDKPIMAR

>member
-50 AGGKQSIIVIDDGS
+50 AGGKQSIVVTDDGS

-70 IALCVHRHAT
+70 IALCARRHAT
-80 SKMASAADLFCIQTL
+80 SKMASVADLFRIQTL

-103 SIGAVAHLAI
+103 SIGAVAHLVI
-113 ESRAQQ
+113 ESRAQE

-155 TPARRK
+155 MPARRK
-161 FLRSVD
+161 FLRSID

-182 GYPALG
+182 GYPTLG

-194 DRQVLNYAPES
+194 DRQVLNYAS
-205 RRERAAKLLGMRPP
+205 ATRRERAAELLGIQ
-219 YGGRTAPAAELLDL
+219 TAPVAELLNL

-276 VQRCFEGLLPEG
+276 VQRCFAGLLPEG

-315 RLANEGQVIA
+315 RLANEGQVTA
-325 AIENSVRQTLRL
+325 AIESSVRKSLRL
-337 PDVQS
+337 PDTQA
-342 FVYAAAPMRPP
+342 FVYAAAPMLRPDDTSP
-353 SQTALSSDAGGEP
+353 FSESIGAASPA
-366 VDSDRMVGEKDV
+366 
-378 SGRVGEPASPVLQ
+378 RVGEPTSPALQ
-391 RLPTTTGE
+391 KLPAPETT
-399 PGVAETHDADD
+399 THDADD
-410 QLALTFVAPVSA
+410 QLAMTFVAPAAA
-422 KVAVAEDAA
+422 KIALAADAA
-431 MWQVHNQYILVEVAD
+431 IWQVHNQYILVEVAD

-459 INYDLAMAQID
+459 INYDRAMAQMD
-470 GVTGESQQLLFPIQL
+470 GVAGTSQQLLFPIQL
-485 EMGAADFEVFNQV
+485 EMGAADFEVFKQIQ
-498 RDDIAKLGFVV
+498 DDIAKLGFVV
-509 RDFGTRTVLVEAVP
+509 RDFGVRTVLVEAVP

-529 GEGDTFYQLL
+529 GEGDVFYQLL

-546 HSGRSWREALVLAYA
+546 HSGRSWREALVLTYA
-561 RKASIKKGRK
+561 RKASIKKGQK
-571 LNAEEMAHLINEL
+571 LSAEEMAHLISEL
-584 LKADS
+584 LKVDS
-589 PHISPADKPIMAR
+589 PHISPGDKPIMAQ

-608 ERLLRRF
+608 ERLLRKF

>member
-50 AGGKQSIIVIDDGS
+50 AGGKQSIVVTDDGS
-64 GMNRED
+64 GMNRDD
-70 IALCVHRHAT
+70 IALCVRRHAT
-80 SKMASAADLFCIQTL
+80 SKMASVADLFHIQTL

-113 ESRAQQ
+113 ESRTKE
-119 DEAGTRLVVEG
+119 DEGGTRLVVEG
-130 GIEREIHS
+130 GIEREMHS
-138 MGRARGT
+138 MGRAHGT

-167 AEARHVAQTIIHLAA
+167 VEARRVAQTIIHLAA

-188 FELEHQ
+188 FELAHQ
-194 DRQVLNYAPES
+194 DRQVLNYAPAA
-205 RRERAAKLLGMRPP
+205 RRERAAELLGI
-219 YGGRTAPAAELLDL
+219 PAAELLDL
-233 AHEEEGLKIEGVL
+233 AHEEESLKIEGVL

-269 SRLMASA
+269 SRLMVSA

-301 KKIDVNVHPTKREI
+301 QKIDVNVHPTKREI

-325 AIENSVRQTLRL
+325 AIETSVRQKLRL
-337 PDVQS
+337 PDTQS
-342 FVYAAAPMRPP
+342 FVYDSSAAGVAPV
-353 SQTALSSDAGGEP
+353 P
-366 VDSDRMVGEKDV
+366 V
-378 SGRVGEPASPVLQ
+378 RVGEPASPVLHS
-391 RLPTTTGE
+391 LPM
-399 PGVAETHDADD
+399 PGSTTHDADD
-410 QLALTFVAPVSA
+410 QLAMTFVAPAAA
-422 KVAVAEDAA
+422 KDAIAEDAA

-446 GLLFVDQQAAHER
+446 GLLFVNQQAAHER
-459 INYDLAMAQID
+459 INYDRAMAQID
-470 GVTGESQQLLFPIQL
+470 GVAGESQQLLFPIQL
-485 EMGAADFEVFNQV
+485 EMGAEDFEVFNQV
-498 RDDIAKLGFVV
+498 RADIAKLGFGI
-509 RDFGTRTVLVEAVP
+509 RDFGERTVLVEAVP

-529 GEGDTFYQLL
+529 GEGEVFYQLL

-561 RKASIKKGRK
+561 RKASIKKGQK
-571 LNAEEMAHLINEL
+571 LNAEEMAHLLSEL

-589 PHISPADKPIMAR
+589 PHISPTDKPIMAR
-602 MKLSDM
+602 MKLGDM
-608 ERLLRRF
+608 ERLLRKF

>member
-29 VKELVENSIDAGAT
+29 VKELVENSIDAGAA

-50 AGGKQSIIVIDDGS
+50 AGGKQSIVVTDDGS

-80 SKMASAADLFCIQTL
+80 SKMTSAADLFCIQTL

-113 ESRAQQ
+113 ESRAKE

-130 GIEREIHS
+130 GIERERHS
-138 MGRARGT
+138 IGRARGT

-188 FELEHQ
+188 LELEHQ
-194 DRQVLNYAPES
+194 DRQVLNYAPAS
-205 RRERAAKLLGMRPP
+205 RRERAAELLGMRPP

-315 RLANEGQVIA
+315 RLANEGQVIT

-342 FVYAAAPMRPP
+342 FVYASPRF
-353 SQTALSSDAGGEP
+353 SETSSGVAGVEP
-366 VDSDRMVGEKDV
+366 VGSDRMVGERDV

-391 RLPTTTGE
+391 RLPASGE
-399 PGVAETHDADD
+399 PQVATTHDADD
-410 QLALTFVAPVSA
+410 QLALTFVAPAAA
-422 KVAVAEDAA
+422 KVAIAKDAA

-459 INYDLAMAQID
+459 INYDLAMAQMA
-470 GVTGESQQLLFPIQL
+470 GVAGESQQLLFPIQL
-485 EMGAADFEVFNQV
+485 EMGAEDFEIFNQV

-509 RDFGTRTVLVEAVP
+509 RDFGARTVLVEAVP
-523 AELDRF
+523 TELDRF
-529 GEGDTFYQLL
+529 GEGEVFYQLL

-561 RKASIKKGRK
+561 RRASIKKGQK
-571 LNAEEMAHLINEL
+571 LNPEEMTHLINEL
-584 LKADS
+584 LKAGS

>member
-1 MASTIRVLDESLI
+1 MASTIRVLDENLI
-14 GKIAAGEVVERPASV
+14 GKIAAGEVVERPAAV
-29 VKELVENSIDAGAT
+29 VKELVENSIDAGAA

-50 AGGKQSIIVIDDGS
+50 AGGKQSIVVIDDGS

-70 IALCVHRHAT
+70 IALCVRRHAT
-80 SKMASAADLFCIQTL
+80 SKMASVADLFCIQTL

-130 GIEREIHS
+130 GIEREMHS
-138 MGRARGT
+138 IGRARGT
-145 TIVVKNLFFN
+145 TIVVKSLFFN

-188 FELEHQ
+188 FELERE
-194 DRQVLNYAPES
+194 DRQVLNYTPAS
-205 RRERAAKLLGMRPP
+205 RRERAAELLGI
-219 YGGRTAPAAELLDL
+219 PAAALLDL
-233 AHEEEGLKIEGVL
+233 AHEEEGLKIAGVL
-246 AGPEHCGR
+246 AAPEHCGR

-269 SRLMASA
+269 SRLMGTA

-288 HHPVFMLWIDMDP
+288 RHPVFMLWIDMDP

-315 RLANEGQVIA
+315 RLADEGQVIA
-325 AIENSVRQTLRL
+325 ALENSVRQKLRL
-337 PDVQS
+337 PDTQS
-342 FVYAAAPMRPP
+342 FVYDSSAA
-353 SQTALSSDAGGEP
+353 GVEP
-366 VDSDRMVGEKDV
+366 VSV
-378 SGRVGEPASPVLQ
+378 RVGEPASPVLQ
-391 RLPTTTGE
+391 RLPVPE
-399 PGVAETHDADD
+399 APGSAVHADD
-410 QLALTFVAPVSA
+410 QLTMAMVAPSA
-422 KVAVAEDAA
+422 AKIALVEDAA

-446 GLLFVDQQAAHER
+446 GLLFVDQQAAHQR
-459 INYDLAMAQID
+459 INYDRAMAQMD
-470 GVTGESQQLLFPIQL
+470 GVAGESQQLLFPIQL

-509 RDFGTRTVLVEAVP
+509 RDFGARTVLVEAVP

-529 GEGDTFYQLL
+529 GEGDVFYQLL

-546 HSGRSWREALVLAYA
+546 HSGRSWREALVLAYV
-561 RKASIKKGRK
+561 RKASIKKGQK
-571 LNAEEMAHLINEL
+571 LNPEEMAHLINEL
-584 LKADS
+584 LKVDS
-589 PHISPADKPIMAR
+589 PHISPTDKPIMAR

-608 ERLLRRF
+608 ERLLRKL

>member
-29 VKELVENSIDAGAT
+29 VKELVENSIDAGAV

-50 AGGKQSIIVIDDGS
+50 AGGKQSIVVTDDGS

-70 IALCVHRHAT
+70 IALCVRRHAT
-80 SKMASAADLFCIQTL
+80 SKMASVADLFCIQTL

-113 ESRAQQ
+113 ESRAKE

-130 GIEREIHS
+130 GIEREMHS
-138 MGRARGT
+138 IGRARGT

-167 AEARHVAQTIIHLAA
+167 AEARHVAQIIIHLAA

-194 DRQVLNYAPES
+194 DRRVLNYAPAS
-205 RRERAAKLLGMRPP
+205 RRERAAELLGVPV
-219 YGGRTAPAAELLDL
+219 TKLLDL

-276 VQRCFEGLLPEG
+276 IQRCFEGLLPEG
-288 HHPVFMLWIDMDP
+288 RHPVFMLWIDMDP

-325 AIENSVRQTLRL
+325 AIENSVRQSLRL

-342 FVYAAAPMRPP
+342 FVYAARPDSTP
-353 SQTALSSDAGGEP
+353 RFSGDSSTAGGEP
-366 VDSDRMVGEKDV
+366 IPV
-378 SGRVGEPASPVLQ
+378 RVGEEASPVLQ
-391 RLPTTTGE
+391 RMPTSGE
-399 PGVAETHDADD
+399 PKVAAIRDADD
-410 QLALTFVAPVSA
+410 QLALTFVTPAAA
-422 KVAVAEDAA
+422 KLVVAEDAA

-459 INYDLAMAQID
+459 INYDRAMAQID
-470 GVTGESQQLLFPIQL
+470 GVAGESQQLLFPIQL
-485 EMGAADFEVFNQV
+485 EMGAADFETFNQV
-498 RDDIAKLGFVV
+498 RGDIAKLGFVV
-509 RDFGTRTVLVEAVP
+509 RDFGARTVLVEAVP

-529 GEGDTFYQLL
+529 GDGDVFYQLL
-539 NDVRDGQ
+539 NDVCDGQ
-546 HSGRSWREALVLAYA
+546 NSGRSWREALVLAYA
-561 RKASIKKGRK
+561 RKASIKKGQK
-571 LNAEEMAHLINEL
+571 LNSEEMIHLINEL
-584 LKADS
+584 LKANS
-589 PHISPADKPIMAR
+589 PHISPTDKPIMAR

-608 ERLLRRF
+608 ERLLRRL

>member
-14 GKIAAGEVVERPASV
+14 GKIAAGEVVERPAAV
-29 VKELVENSIDAGAT
+29 VKELVENSIDAGAA

-50 AGGKQSIIVIDDGS
+50 AGGKQSIVVIDDGS

-70 IALCVHRHAT
+70 IALCVRRHAT
-80 SKMASAADLFCIQTL
+80 SKMASVADLFCIQTL

-130 GIEREIHS
+130 GIEREMHS
-138 MGRARGT
+138 IGRARGT
-145 TIVVKNLFFN
+145 TIVVKSLFFN

-188 FELEHQ
+188 FELERE
-194 DRQVLNYAPES
+194 DRQVLNYAPAS
-205 RRERAAKLLGMRPP
+205 RRERAAELLGI
-219 YGGRTAPAAELLDL
+219 PAAELLDL
-233 AHEEEGLKIEGVL
+233 AHEEEGLKIAGVL
-246 AGPEHCGR
+246 AAPEHCGR

-269 SRLMASA
+269 SRLMGTA

-288 HHPVFMLWIDMDP
+288 RHPVFMLWIDMDP
-301 KKIDVNVHPTKREI
+301 RKIDVNVHPTKREI
-315 RLANEGQVIA
+315 RLADEGQVIA
-325 AIENSVRQTLRL
+325 ALENSVRQKLRL
-337 PDVQS
+337 PDTQS
-342 FVYAAAPMRPP
+342 FVYDSSAA
-353 SQTALSSDAGGEP
+353 GVEP
-366 VDSDRMVGEKDV
+366 VSV
-378 SGRVGEPASPVLQ
+378 RVGEPASPVLQ
-391 RLPTTTGE
+391 RLPVPE
-399 PGVAETHDADD
+399 APGSAVHADD
-410 QLALTFVAPVSA
+410 QLTMALVAPSA
-422 KVAVAEDAA
+422 AKIALAEDAA

-446 GLLFVDQQAAHER
+446 GLLFVDQQAAHQR
-459 INYDLAMAQID
+459 INYDRAMAQMD
-470 GVTGESQQLLFPIQL
+470 GVAGESQQLLFPIQL

-509 RDFGTRTVLVEAVP
+509 RDFGARTVLVEAVP

-529 GEGDTFYQLL
+529 GEGDVFYQLL

-546 HSGRSWREALVLAYA
+546 HSGRSWREALVLAYV
-561 RKASIKKGRK
+561 RKASIKKGQK
-571 LNAEEMAHLINEL
+571 LSAEEMEHLINEL
-584 LKADS
+584 LKVDS
-589 PHISPADKPIMAR
+589 PHISPTDKPIMAR

-608 ERLLRRF
+608 ERLLRKL

>member
-29 VKELVENSIDAGAT
+29 VKELVENSIDAGAA

-50 AGGKQSIIVIDDGS
+50 AGGKQSIVVTDDGS

-70 IALCVHRHAT
+70 IALCVRRHAT
-80 SKMASAADLFCIQTL
+80 SKMASVADLFCIQTL

-113 ESRAQQ
+113 ESRAKE

-130 GIEREIHS
+130 GIEREMHS
-138 MGRARGT
+138 IGRARGT

-167 AEARHVAQTIIHLAA
+167 AEARRVAQIIIHLAA
-182 GYPALG
+182 GYPTLG

-194 DRQVLNYAPES
+194 DRQVLNYAPAS
-205 RRERAAKLLGMRPP
+205 RRERAAELLGM
-219 YGGRTAPAAELLDL
+219 APVAKLLDL

-276 VQRCFEGLLPEG
+276 VQRCFEGLLPKG
-288 HHPVFMLWIDMDP
+288 RHPVFMLWIDMDP
-301 KKIDVNVHPTKREI
+301 KRIDVNVHPTKREI

-325 AIENSVRQTLRL
+325 AIDNSVRQSLRL

-342 FVYAAAPMRPP
+342 FVYAAAPKLRPG
-353 SQTALSSDAGGEP
+353 SSTEGGEP
-366 VDSDRMVGEKDV
+366 IPV
-378 SGRVGEPASPVLQ
+378 RVGEPASSVLQ
-391 RLPTTTGE
+391 RMPTSGE
-399 PGVAETHDADD
+399 PGVAATRDADD
-410 QLALTFVAPVSA
+410 QLALTFVAPAAA
-422 KVAVAEDAA
+422 KVAISEDAA
-431 MWQVHNQYILVEVAD
+431 MWQVHNQYILVEIAN

-459 INYDLAMAQID
+459 INYDRAMSQID
-470 GVTGESQQLLFPIQL
+470 GVAGASQQLLFPIQL
-485 EMGAADFEVFNQV
+485 EMGAADFETFNQV

-509 RDFGTRTVLVEAVP
+509 RDFGARTVLVEAVP

-529 GEGDTFYQLL
+529 GDGDVFYQLL

-561 RKASIKKGRK
+561 RKASIKKGQK
-571 LNAEEMAHLINEL
+571 LNSEEMIHLINEL
-584 LKADS
+584 LKVDS
-589 PHISPADKPIMAR
+589 PHISPRDKPIMAR
-602 MKLSDM
+602 MRLSDM
-608 ERLLRRF
+608 ERLLQKL

>member
-1 MASTIRVLDESLI
+1 MAGTIRVLDESLI

-29 VKELVENSIDAGAT
+29 VKELIENSIDAGAT
-43 KIRVEIK
+43 KIRVGIK
-50 AGGKQSIIVIDDGS
+50 AGGKQSIVVTDDGS

-70 IALCVHRHAT
+70 IALCVRRHAT
-80 SKMASAADLFCIQTL
+80 SKMASVADLFCIQTL

-113 ESRAQQ
+113 ESREQQ

-130 GIEREIHS
+130 GIEREMHS

-194 DRQVLNYAPES
+194 DRQVLNYAPAS
-205 RRERAAKLLGMRPP
+205 RRERAAELLGI
-219 YGGRTAPAAELLDL
+219 PAAKLLDL

-269 SRLMASA
+269 SRLMATA

-325 AIENSVRQTLRL
+325 AIENSVRQSLRL

-342 FVYAAAPMRPP
+342 FVYASPRF
-353 SQTALSSDAGGEP
+353 SETSSAAGGEP
-366 VDSDRMVGEKDV
+366 VSV
-378 SGRVGEPASPVLQ
+378 RVGEPASPVLQ
-391 RLPTTTGE
+391 RLPTTSGE
-399 PGVAETHDADD
+399 PGVAATHDADD
-410 QLALTFVAPVSA
+410 QLALTVVAPAAA
-422 KVAVAEDAA
+422 KGAVAEGAA

-459 INYDLAMAQID
+459 INYHRAMAQIND
-470 GVTGESQQLLFPIQL
+470 VAGVVSLKRGVSPRFSETSQQLLFPIQL
-485 EMGAADFEVFNQV
+485 EMGAEDFEIFNQV
-498 RDDIAKLGFVV
+498 RDDITKLGFIV

-529 GEGDTFYQLL
+529 GEGDVFYQLL

-561 RKASIKKGRK
+561 RKASIKKGQQ
-571 LNAEEMAHLINEL
+571 LNPEEMAHLIDEL
-584 LKADS
+584 LKTDS
-589 PHISPADKPIMAR
+589 PHISPTDKPIMAR
-602 MKLSDM
+602 MKLSDI
-608 ERLLRRF
+608 ERLLRKF

>member
-50 AGGKQSIIVIDDGS
+50 AGGKQSIVVTDDGS
-64 GMNRED
+64 GMSRED
-70 IALCVHRHAT
+70 IALCTRRHAT
-80 SKMASAADLFCIQTL
+80 SKMASVADLFRIQTL

-103 SIGAVAHLAI
+103 SIGAVAHLVI
-113 ESRAQQ
+113 ESRAQE
-119 DEAGTRLVVEG
+119 DEVGTRLVVEG
-130 GIEREIHS
+130 GIEREMHS
-138 MGRARGT
+138 IGRARGT

-167 AEARHVAQTIIHLAA
+167 VEARHVAQTIIHLAA

-194 DRQVLNYAPES
+194 ERQVFNYAS
-205 RRERAAKLLGMRPP
+205 ATRRERAAELLGLRPP

-233 AHEEEGLKIEGVL
+233 AYEEEGLKIEGVL

-254 SKGKQYLIVQGRPIS
+254 SKGKQYIIVQGRPIS
-269 SRLMASA
+269 SRLMATA

-301 KKIDVNVHPTKREI
+301 RKIDVNVHPTKREI
-315 RLANEGQVIA
+315 RLANEGQVVS
-325 AIENSVRQTLRL
+325 AIENNVRQTLRL

-342 FVYAAAPMRPP
+342 FVYASPRFSGTSSAA
-353 SQTALSSDAGGEP
+353 GVEP
-366 VDSDRMVGEKDV
+366 VGERDVGSDHSVGERDV
-378 SGRVGEPASPVLQ
+378 SVRVGEPAAPVLQ
-391 RLPTTTGE
+391 RLPTSGE
-399 PGVAETHDADD
+399 PHVATTHDADD
-410 QLALTFVAPVSA
+410 QLALTFVAPAEA
-422 KVAVAEDAA
+422 KVAIAEDAA

-459 INYDLAMAQID
+459 INYDRAMAQMD
-470 GVTGESQQLLFPIQL
+470 GVNGESQQLLFPIQL
-485 EMGAADFEVFNQV
+485 EMGAADFAIFNQV
-498 RDDIAKLGFVV
+498 RDDIAKLGFGV
-509 RDFGTRTVLVEAVP
+509 RDFGSRTVLVEAVP
-523 AELDRF
+523 TELDRF
-529 GEGDTFYQLL
+529 GEGEVFYQLL

-546 HSGRSWREALVLAYA
+546 HSGRSWREALVLAYT
-561 RKASIKKGRK
+561 RKASIGKGQK
-571 LNAEEMAHLINEL
+571 LNAEEMAHLISEL
-584 LKADS
+584 LKVDS
-589 PHISPADKPIMAR
+589 PHISPTDKPIMAR

-608 ERLLRRF
+608 ERLLRKF

>member
-50 AGGKQSIIVIDDGS
+50 AGGKQSIVVTDDGS

-70 IALCVHRHAT
+70 IELCVRRHAT
-80 SKMASAADLFCIQTL
+80 SKMASAADLFRIQTL

-113 ESRAQQ
+113 ESRAKE
-119 DEAGTRLVVEG
+119 DEVGTRLVVEG

-194 DRQVLNYAPES
+194 DRQVLNYAPAS
-205 RRERAAKLLGMRPP
+205 RRGRAAELLGV
-219 YGGRTAPAAELLDL
+219 RTAPAAELLDL

-254 SKGKQYLIVQGRPIS
+254 SKGKQYLIVQGRPIH
-269 SRLMASA
+269 SRLMATA

-315 RLANEGQVIA
+315 RLANEGQVTA

-337 PDVQS
+337 PEVQS
-342 FVYAAAPMRPP
+342 FVYASPRFSETSRAA
-353 SQTALSSDAGGEP
+353 
-366 VDSDRMVGEKDV
+366 GEKDV
-378 SGRVGEPASPVLQ
+378 SVRVGEEASPVLQ
-391 RLPTTTGE
+391 RLPTSDE
-399 PGVAETHDADD
+399 PEIAATHDADD
-410 QLALTFVAPVSA
+410 QLALTFVAPAAA
-422 KVAVAEDAA
+422 KDAIAEDAA

-459 INYDLAMAQID
+459 INYDRAMAHKD
-470 GVTGESQQLLFPIQL
+470 GVAGESQQLLFPIQL
-485 EMGAADFEVFNQV
+485 EMGAEDFEVFNQV

-509 RDFGTRTVLVEAVP
+509 RDFGVRTVLVEAVP
-523 AELDRF
+523 VELDRF
-529 GEGDTFYQLL
+529 GEGDVFYQLL
-539 NDVRDGQ
+539 NDVRDSQ
-546 HSGRSWREALVLAYA
+546 LSGRSWREAVVLAYA
-561 RKASIKKGRK
+561 RKASIKKGQK
-571 LNAEEMAHLINEL
+571 LSTEEMAHLIGEL
-584 LKADS
+584 LKTDS
-589 PHISPADKPIMAR
+589 PHISPTDKPIMAR

-608 ERLLRRF
+608 ERLLRKF

>member
-50 AGGKQSIIVIDDGS
+50 AGGKQSIVVTDDGS
-64 GMNRED
+64 GMNRDD
-70 IALCVHRHAT
+70 IALCVRRHAT
-80 SKMASAADLFCIQTL
+80 SKMASVADLFHIQTL

-113 ESRAQQ
+113 ESRTKE
-119 DEAGTRLVVEG
+119 DEGGTRLVVEG
-130 GIEREIHS
+130 GIEREMHS
-138 MGRARGT
+138 MGRAHGT

-155 TPARRK
+155 TPARRQ

-167 AEARHVAQTIIHLAA
+167 VEARRVAQTIIHLAA

-188 FELEHQ
+188 FELAHQ
-194 DRQVLNYAPES
+194 DRQVLNYAPAA
-205 RRERAAKLLGMRPP
+205 RRERAAELLGI
-219 YGGRTAPAAELLDL
+219 PAAELLDL
-233 AHEEEGLKIEGVL
+233 AHEEESLKIEGVL

-269 SRLMASA
+269 SRLMVSA

-301 KKIDVNVHPTKREI
+301 QKIDVNVHPTKREI

-325 AIENSVRQTLRL
+325 AIETSVRQKLRL
-337 PDVQS
+337 PDTQS
-342 FVYAAAPMRPP
+342 FVYDSSAAGV
-353 SQTALSSDAGGEP
+353 TP
-366 VDSDRMVGEKDV
+366 VPV
-378 SGRVGEPASPVLQ
+378 RVGEPASPVLHS
-391 RLPTTTGE
+391 LPM
-399 PGVAETHDADD
+399 PGSTTHDADD
-410 QLALTFVAPVSA
+410 QLAMTFVAPAAA
-422 KVAVAEDAA
+422 KDAIAEDAA

-459 INYDLAMAQID
+459 INYDRAMAQID
-470 GVTGESQQLLFPIQL
+470 GVAGESQQLLFPIQL
-485 EMGAADFEVFNQV
+485 EMGAEDFEVFNQV
-498 RDDIAKLGFVV
+498 RADIAKLGFGI
-509 RDFGTRTVLVEAVP
+509 RDFGERTVLVEAVP

-529 GEGDTFYQLL
+529 GEGEVFYQLL

-561 RKASIKKGRK
+561 RKASIKKGQK
-571 LNAEEMAHLINEL
+571 LNAEEMAHLLSEL

-589 PHISPADKPIMAR
+589 PHISPTDKPIMAR
-602 MKLSDM
+602 MKLGDM
-608 ERLLRRF
+608 ERLLRKF

>member
-1 MASTIRVLDESLI
+1 MAGSIRVLDESLI

-29 VKELVENSIDAGAT
+29 VKELVENSIDAGAA

-50 AGGKQSIIVIDDGS
+50 AGGKQSIVVTDDGS

-70 IALCVHRHAT
+70 IALCVRRHAT
-80 SKMASAADLFCIQTL
+80 SKMASVADLFRIQTL

-103 SIGAVAHLAI
+103 SIGAVAYLAI
-113 ESRAQQ
+113 ESHAQQ

-138 MGRARGT
+138 IGRAHGT

-167 AEARHVAQTIIHLAA
+167 VEARHVAQTIIHLAA

-194 DRQVLNYAPES
+194 ARQVLSYAPAP
-205 RRERAAKLLGMRPP
+205 RRERAAELLGI
-219 YGGRTAPAAELLDL
+219 PATELLEV

-254 SKGKQYLIVQGRPIS
+254 SKGKQYLIVQGRPIY
-269 SRLMASA
+269 SRLMANA

-325 AIENSVRQTLRL
+325 AIENSVRQKLRL
-337 PDVQS
+337 PDMQS
-342 FVYAAAPMRPP
+342 FVYAATPTPRFSETSSAAGVEPM
-353 SQTALSSDAGGEP
+353 S
-366 VDSDRMVGEKDV
+366 V
-378 SGRVGEPASPVLQ
+378 RVGEPASPVLHS
-391 RLPTTTGE
+391 LPA
-399 PGVAETHDADD
+399 PAAHDADD
-410 QLALTFVAPVSA
+410 HQLALTLVAPASA
-422 KVAVAEDAA
+422 KVAIIEGAA

-459 INYDLAMAQID
+459 INYARAMAQMD
-470 GVTGESQQLLFPIQL
+470 GVASESQQLLFPIQL
-485 EMGAADFEVFNQV
+485 EMGAADFEVFGQV

-529 GEGDTFYQLL
+529 GEGDAFYQLL

-546 HSGRSWREALVLAYA
+546 HSGCSWREALVLAYV
-561 RKASIKKGRK
+561 RKASIKKGQK
-571 LNAEEMAHLINEL
+571 LNAEEMAHLIDEL
-584 LKADS
+584 LKVDR
-589 PHISPADKPIMAR
+589 PHISPTDKPIMAR

-608 ERLLRRF
+608 ERLLRKF

>member
-29 VKELVENSIDAGAT
+29 VKELVENSIDAGAA

-50 AGGKQSIIVIDDGS
+50 AGGKQSIVVTDDGS

-70 IALCVHRHAT
+70 IALCVRRHAT
-80 SKMASAADLFCIQTL
+80 SKMASVADLFCIQTL

-113 ESRAQQ
+113 ESRAKG

-130 GIEREIHS
+130 GIEREMHS
-138 MGRARGT
+138 IGRARGT
-145 TIVVKNLFFN
+145 TISVKNLFFN

-194 DRQVLNYAPES
+194 DRRVLNYAPAS
-205 RRERAAKLLGMRPP
+205 RRERAAELLGVPV
-219 YGGRTAPAAELLDL
+219 AKLLDL

-276 VQRCFEGLLPEG
+276 IQRCFEGLLPEG

-325 AIENSVRQTLRL
+325 AIENSVRQSLRL

-342 FVYAAAPMRPP
+342 FVYAARPDSTP
-353 SQTALSSDAGGEP
+353 HFSGDSSTAGGEP
-366 VDSDRMVGEKDV
+366 IPV
-378 SGRVGEPASPVLQ
+378 RVGEEASPVLQ
-391 RLPTTTGE
+391 RMPTSGE
-399 PGVAETHDADD
+399 PGVAATRDADD
-410 QLALTFVAPVSA
+410 QLALTFVAPAVA
-422 KVAVAEDAA
+422 KLAVAEDAA

-459 INYDLAMAQID
+459 INYDRAMEQID
-470 GVTGESQQLLFPIQL
+470 DVAGESQQLLFPIQL
-485 EMGAADFEVFNQV
+485 EMGAADFETFNQV

-509 RDFGTRTVLVEAVP
+509 RDFGARTVLVEAVP

-529 GEGDTFYQLL
+529 GDGDVFYQLL

-561 RKASIKKGRK
+561 HKASIKKGQK
-571 LNAEEMAHLINEL
+571 LNSEEMIHLINEL

-589 PHISPADKPIMAR
+589 PHISPTDKPIMAR